1 MTKKPQP
8 ATFSGAAPNMSKV
21 LQPSGTAEM
30 AVARL
35 ESGCWLVGLTK
46 GQYSL
51 LDLIRAVLKRTG
63 KARVRLSTWSVGI
76 RDAETAA
83 WLIRSDDIESLQLVV
98 DRSFPGRQPAYAG
111 RVTALF
117 GDDAIVVTR
126 VHAKVALI
134 EAGDW
139 RITIRSSM
147 NLNRNPRFEQW
158 DLNDDPELFG
168 FMSAWFDELAES
180 APRGLTFKEEDAQA
194 AFLAAR
200 GGSVTDD
207 ELISEVTGGKVE
219 AMPAQVVE
227 SQPVQAE
234 VSDSLSVLDCSG
246 LEFQRWLMSE
256 ALRGLQASEPGAIA
270 HCNSMREVRTA
281 RKALDECRIQMEAEI
296 AAANAPEMTDD
307 EKSQR
312 LSEMV
317 ENASDG
323 ELEVAVSEW
332 LKRRRYDLCVD
343 GAGALQLVPQGDQRP
358 DLRLVTG

>member
-1 MTKKPQP
+1 MAITSQT
-8 ATFSGAAPNMSKV
+8 ATFAGAAPNMTKV
-21 LQPSGTAEM
+21 LQPSGPAER
-30 AVARL
+30 AVELL
-35 ESGCWLVGLTK
+35 EPDCWLVGLTK

-51 LDLIRAVLKRTG
+51 LDLIRAVLKRVG
-63 KARVRLSTWSVGI
+63 RARVRLSTWSVGI

-117 GDDAIVVTR
+117 GDEAIVVTR

-134 EAGDW
+134 HAGDW

-158 DLNDDPELFG
+158 DLNDDPKLFA
-168 FMSAWFDELAES
+168 FMSDWFDELAEN
-180 APRGLTFKEEDAQA
+180 APRGLVFKEEESQA

-207 ELISEVTGGKVE
+207 RLMRELSGGKIESMPSRAKPVAPLE
-219 AMPAQVVE
+219 AAALPSE
-227 SQPVQAE
+227 
-234 VSDSLSVLDCSG
+234 SVLDCTG
-246 LEFQRWLMSE
+246 LDFQRWLMSE
-256 ALRGLQASEPGAIA
+256 ALRGLQASEPGGIA
-270 HCNSMREVRTA
+270 HCTSMREVRNA
-281 RKALDECRIQMEAEI
+281 RKSLDECRALILAEQLASS
-296 AAANAPEMTDD
+296 AADMTDE

-317 ENASDG
+317 ENASDV
-323 ELEVAVSEW
+323 ELEVAVAEW

-343 GAGALQLVPQGDQRP
+343 GSGSLQLVPQGDSRP
-358 DLRLVTG
+358 GLRLVTG

>member
-1 MTKKPQP
+1 MSNKPQA

-21 LQPSGTAEM
+21 LQPSGVAETA
-30 AVARL
+30 VSRL
-35 ESGCWLVGLTK
+35 EPGCWLVGLTK

-63 KARVRLSTWSVGI
+63 RARVRLSTWSVGI

-98 DRSFPGRQPAYAG
+98 DRSFPGRQPAYSG

-117 GDDAIVVTR
+117 GDDAIIVTR

-168 FMSAWFDELAES
+168 FMSSWFDELAES

-200 GGSVTDD
+200 GGNVTDD
-207 ELISEVTGGKVE
+207 ELISEVTGGKVQ

-227 SQPVQAE
+227 SQRVQAE
-234 VSDSLSVLDCSG
+234 VSDALSVLDCSG

-281 RKALDECRIQMEAEI
+281 RKALDECRTKMEEEARASSREHLTPQQKADLYREKAET
-296 AAANAPEMTDD
+296 ADD
-307 EKSQR
+307 
-312 LSEMV
+312 
-317 ENASDG
+317 A
-323 ELEVAVSEW
+323 ELEVALQVW
-332 LKRRRYDLCVD
+332 LKRRRYDLAVD
-343 GAGALQLVPQGDQRP
+343 ARGLLQLVPQGDTRP
-358 DLRLVTG
+358 GLRLVSG